1 VQRQYLGDE
10 TRELAMEE
18 SGETRLVSLRG
29 SAALHINGAVTR
41 WNAEDRRPRPYVKG
55 FDGRDDR
62 DAQRMTCLTRPVL
75 GLGDESL
82 GVDP

>member
-10 TRELAMEE
+10 ARELAMEE
-18 SGETRLVSLRG
+18 TGETRLVSLRG

-41 WNAEDRRPRPYVKG
+41 RHAEDRRPPLYVKG

-62 DAQRMTCLTRPVL
+62 DVQRTTCLTRPVL
-75 GLGDESL
+75 GLGGESF

>member
-1 VQRQYLGDE
+1 VQREYLGDE
-10 TRELAMEE
+10 ARELAMEE

-29 SAALHINGAVTR
+29 SAALQINGAVTR
-41 WNAEDRRPRPYVKG
+41 RNAEDRRPWLYVKG

-62 DAQRMTCLTRPVL
+62 DAQRTTCLTRPVP